1 MERVIVHSDINHC
14 YAQIEE
20 MLHPELRQVPM
31 AVGGHEEMRHGI
43 ILAKNDLAK
52 AAGVKTASTLRE
64 AKKVCPELLII
75 HPHYDDYLYYTS
87 EVKDIYRE
95 YTDHVESF
103 GLDEAWID
111 LTHSSQVF
119 GDGISVARKI
129 QKRVREELGLEVS
142 MGIYYNKIFA
152 KMGSDL
158 KKKMGFSIITQ
169 DNYQEVL
176 WPLPIEDLFYVGY
189 RTAPK
194 LKARGISKIGDLA
207 KKEPAYLRS
216 FLGKMGEVLWYFA
229 NGYDASEVLAVS
241 HEQQPKSVGNGI
253 TAVMD
258 MKNREDMK
266 MVFTVLVESVA
277 TRLKQQGLKGDVIS
291 IAIRNT
297 DLKYYTR
304 QRKIEKATNIAS
316 EIMKVVMELVDEN
329 VDFHYAYRSIDV
341 HVSHLCID
349 DGVEQLSLFIDE
361 KQREKEKKLDIVM
374 DEIREK
380 YGFDKIKRMSVMVN
394 EELTD
399 FDPLRDNIIHP
410 VGYFK

>member
-52 AAGVKTASTLRE
+52 AFGVKTASTLRE
-64 AKKVCPELLII
+64 AKKACPQLVII

-87 EVKDIYRE
+87 EVKNIYRE
-95 YTDHVESF
+95 YTDRVESF

-142 MGIYYNKIFA
+142 MGVSYNKIFA

-169 DNYQEVL
+169 DNYQDVL

-194 LKARGISKIGDLA
+194 LKARGMSTIGDLA

-216 FLGKMGEVLWYFA
+216 FLGKMGEVLWYLRMAMMLQKFSQSA
-229 NGYDASEVLAVS
+229 MNNNLN
-241 HEQQPKSVGNGI
+241 QL
-253 TAVMD
+253 VMA
-258 MKNREDMK
+258 
-266 MVFTVLVESVA
+266 LQ
-277 TRLKQQGLKGDVIS
+277 RLWI
-291 IAIRNT
+291 
-297 DLKYYTR
+297 
-304 QRKIEKATNIAS
+304 
-316 EIMKVVMELVDEN
+316 
-329 VDFHYAYRSIDV
+329 
-341 HVSHLCID
+341 
-349 DGVEQLSLFIDE
+349 
-361 KQREKEKKLDIVM
+361 
-374 DEIREK
+374 
-380 YGFDKIKRMSVMVN
+380 
-394 EELTD
+394 
-399 FDPLRDNIIHP
+399 
-410 VGYFK
+410 

>member
-1 MERVIVHSDINHC
+1 
-14 YAQIEE
+14 
-20 MLHPELRQVPM
+20 
-31 AVGGHEEMRHGI
+31 
-43 ILAKNDLAK
+43 
-52 AAGVKTASTLRE
+52 
-64 AKKVCPELLII
+64 
-75 HPHYDDYLYYTS
+75 
-87 EVKDIYRE
+87 
-95 YTDHVESF
+95 
-103 GLDEAWID
+103 
-111 LTHSSQVF
+111 
-119 GDGISVARKI
+119 
-129 QKRVREELGLEVS
+129 
-142 MGIYYNKIFA
+142 
-152 KMGSDL
+152 
-158 KKKMGFSIITQ
+158 
-169 DNYQEVL
+169 
-176 WPLPIEDLFYVGY
+176 EDLFYVGY

-410 VGYFK
+410 VGYSNKKALFRVL